1 MEFAVCIESKLDGKQ
16 IKDVNW
22 PSRCLLVA
30 VRRGKTEITP
40 KGDTV
45 ILPGDYFTVL
55 INEDRVP
62 KINDTLLLMF

>member
-1 MEFAVCIESKLDGKQ
+1 MKDDRAPIGDKLNKDILEFAVCIGSKLDGKQ

-30 VRRGKTEITP
+30 VRRVKTEITP

-45 ILPGDYFTVL
+45 ICLET
-55 INEDRVP
+55 I
-62 KINDTLLLMF
+62 LLS